1 MKAIDDIRN
10 RSMRFFPGIAVT
22 LLFLLPLTA
31 YGVPHERKPT
41 PTAVEGVL
49 DLTHWNFEQDGPVS
63 LNGQWKFYAGKF
75 KDEIKPEDIA
85 GLIEPGPWNQLKVSG
100 SEFGSLGFGTYRLRI
115 LLPEKKPGLTLKSG
129 GYDSAARLTL
139 GTTIH
144 AIGKP
149 GRSREETDPIY
160 RYDLIE
166 VQNPQQI
173 LELQIEVSNFFHK
186 NGGMLVAPVLGESA
200 RMHSTSRRDQIW
212 QAMLAA
218 VFLIFSIYH
227 LILHTIRRNP
237 VALHFASYCT
247 LFFVRT
253 LLTGEEI
260 IHNWLPNLDFRIDL
274 GIEYLGLFLFA
285 PVFALFLRS
294 LFPAEFPLWFRN
306 IFLIAGAIFLP
317 TLLFPPEVYSHF
329 LNGFLI
335 IILIMVAVAL
345 VTAIRAVLNQR
356 AGARIFLIGFIVLS
370 FGIVADISTNFLLGI
385 SSPFASLGMI
395 GYILAQAIVIAM
407 RFSAALSDSERLSD
421 NLRIAYSEAVELRGK
436 LAQKEKLAT
445 IGDMAAGIVHDLKNP
460 VGIIKGSVEM
470 ADDDSITRDQRRE
483 MLNIINDEADRMLY
497 LAQDILDFSHGL
509 VSVKKQGIELE
520 AYAERVR
527 TVLLPNFAEKQIA
540 FSLKLNTQGT
550 VHLDPDRFLRV
561 IVNIAGNAAAALQHG
576 GTFDMEISRSNG
588 NISLTLRDNGPGI
601 PEEIRSTLF
610 QPFVTHGKAQG
621 TGLGMA
627 IARSMVEA
635 HGGTITFETETGK
648 GTTFTIEVPA

>member
-1 MKAIDDIRN
+1 
-10 RSMRFFPGIAVT
+10 MRFFFWLI
-22 LLFLLPLTA
+22 LSLFPLAA
-31 YGVPHERKPT
+31 YGTPQEKKVPPV
-41 PTAVEGVL
+41 AAEGVL
-49 DLTHWNFEQDGPVS
+49 DLRQWNFEQDGPVP
-63 LNGQWKFYAGKF
+63 LNGQWKFHPGKF

-85 GLIEPGPWNQLKVSG
+85 GLIEPGPWNHFKVNG
-100 SEFGSLGFGTYRLRI
+100 SDFGSLGFGTYRLRI

-139 GTTIH
+139 GNAVH

-166 VQNPQQI
+166 FTNPSQV
-173 LELQIEVSNFFHK
+173 LEIQIEVSNFFHK
-186 NGGMLVAPVLGESA
+186 NGGMLVAPVLGESSA
-200 RMHSTSRRDQIW
+200 MHSTSRREQIW

-218 VFLIFSIYH
+218 TFLIFSIYH
-227 LILHTIRRNP
+227 LILHGIRRNP

-253 LLTGEEI
+253 LLTGEGI

-274 GIEYLGLFLFA
+274 GMEYLGLFLLA
-285 PVFALFLRS
+285 PLFALFLRS
-294 LFPAEFPLWFRN
+294 LFPEEFPLWFRN
-306 IFLIAGAIFLP
+306 IFLVTGAIFLP
-317 TLLFPPEVYSHF
+317 ALLFPPEVYSHF

-335 IILIMVAVAL
+335 VILLMVSTAL
-345 VTAIRAVLNQR
+345 ITAIRAVRQGR
-356 AGARIFLIGFIVLS
+356 AGAKIFLIGFIILS
-370 FGIVADISTNFLLGI
+370 IGILADISTNFLFGI
-385 SSPFASLGMI
+385 STPFASVGMI
-395 GYILAQAIVIAM
+395 GYILAQAVVIAM
-407 RFSAALSDSERLSD
+407 RFSAALSESERLSD
-421 NLRIAYSEAVELRGK
+421 SLRIAYSEAVELRGK

-470 ADDDSITRDQRRE
+470 ADDDSISRDQRRE

-497 LAQDILDFSHGL
+497 LAQDILDFSHGM
-509 VSVKKQGIELE
+509 VSVKKQPIDLE
-520 AYAERVR
+520 AYAERIR
-527 TVLLPNFAEKQIA
+527 TVLLPNFTEKQIK
-540 FSLKLNTQGT
+540 FSLNLNTQGS
-550 VHLDPDRFLRV
+550 VQLDPDRFLRV
-561 IVNIAGNAAAALQHG
+561 IVNIAGNAAAALPHG
-576 GTFDMEISRSNG
+576 GEFKMEVTRLDGRIG
-588 NISLTLRDNGPGI
+588 LTLRDNGPGI

-627 IARSMVEA
+627 IAKSMVEA